1 MELLLVHITDIHI
14 ENDADY
20 NILDEKSVYIANA
33 INKHIIDEKNTL
45 LIICITGDI
54 AYSGKEEQYLS
65 ASIIFSD
72 IIESIRKR
80 YEELFIQVVIVNI
93 IFISNFGLFA

>member
-33 INKHIIDEKNTL
+33 INKHIIDGKCK
-45 LIICITGDI
+45 II
-54 AYSGKEEQYLS
+54 Q
-65 ASIIFSD
+65 
-72 IIESIRKR
+72 R
-80 YEELFIQVVIVNI
+80 IV
-93 IFISNFGLFA
+93 LP

>member
-72 IIESIRKR
+72 IIESMELLVQQILKQKR
-80 YEELFIQVVIVNI
+80 RSGRLFWNY
-93 IFISNFGLFA
+93 ART